1 MTAEITR
8 IGKWTSKVALEEA
21 LKHVNDEDPIVV
33 VAISRTDQNMRYWTA
48 NANNMEVNWMADNMK
63 HDVLEDRL

>member
-21 LKHVNDEDPIVV
+21 LKHVNDEDPLVV
-33 VAISRTDQNMRYWTA
+33 ISISRSDQNMRYWTA

>member
-1 MTAEITR
+1 M
-8 IGKWTSKVALEEA
+8 ALEEA
-21 LKHVNDEDPIVV
+21 LKHVSDEDPLVV